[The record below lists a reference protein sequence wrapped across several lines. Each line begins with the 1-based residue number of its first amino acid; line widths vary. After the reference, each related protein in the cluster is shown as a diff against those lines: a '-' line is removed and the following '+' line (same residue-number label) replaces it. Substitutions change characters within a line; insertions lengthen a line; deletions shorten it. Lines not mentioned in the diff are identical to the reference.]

1 MVVQSCWCMYVG
13 RREGRPPARRA
24 QCVWSVRGETVLP
37 EIPVLIC
44 EALALRVLFRS
55 YRDLAQISLR
65 SGQTWRW

>member
-1 MVVQSCWCMYVG
+1 MVGRAVVLECWCMYVG

-44 EALALRVLFRS
+44 EALALACVVP
-55 YRDLAQISLR
+55 
-65 SGQTWRW
+65 